1 MEKEL
6 YTWKQVESYCIIALN
21 NLLHSANDIKLK
33 NMTIFIKPLKNLHSK
48 DKVEEYANQL
58 IENEKYSKN

>member
-21 NLLHSANDIKLK
+21 NLLLSANDIKLK
-33 NMTIFIKPLKNLHSK
+33 NMKTFIEPLQNLHSK

-58 IENEKYSKN
+58 IENEK